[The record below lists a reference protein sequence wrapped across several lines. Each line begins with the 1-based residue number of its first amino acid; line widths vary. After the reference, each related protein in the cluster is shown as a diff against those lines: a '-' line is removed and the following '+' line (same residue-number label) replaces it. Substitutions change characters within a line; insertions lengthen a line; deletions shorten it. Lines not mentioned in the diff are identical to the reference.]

1 MDILLIAISEPFIA
15 LAIFGAL
22 ACILETYF

>member
-1 MDILLIAISEPFIA
+1 MEILLSVVSEPFIA

-22 ACILETYF
+22 ACILETFF